1 MNKQEFLME
10 LQSRIHILA
19 ETEQQDIL
27 AEYAQHID
35 LRTAAGLSEEEA
47 IRDFGDL
54 GQLASEI
61 LEAYHVDPAH
71 LPPEQVR
78 TSRLEG
84 ASAAMR
90 RAGSRGAGFLRRL
103 GHGIAA
109 GFRRFGRG
117 ITSLF
122 SRCGA
127 ALKQLF
133 HRRPGPAISSTASV
147 KEELPVKT
155 TSKVRPVL
163 SSTRQA
169 AGRAFRA
176 MGRFF
181 VHLLRLAWNLLM
193 VLCAIPFAA
202 AGMLALISI
211 GLLLVLLIQGYP
223 LAGVLLCC
231 LGIMLCCTAILVL
244 CITLIR
250 KPGPCPSA
258 AGAPSPMAPSAV
270 DDHTPA
276 RNVQPAESEI
286 PAAIPQIEE
295 VSHHA

>member
-1 MNKQEFLME
+1 M
-10 LQSRIHILA
+10 
-19 ETEQQDIL
+19 
-27 AEYAQHID
+27 
-35 LRTAAGLSEEEA
+35 
-47 IRDFGDL
+47 
-54 GQLASEI
+54 
-61 LEAYHVDPAH
+61 
-71 LPPEQVR
+71 
-78 TSRLEG
+78 
-84 ASAAMR
+84 
-90 RAGSRGAGFLRRL
+90 
-103 GHGIAA
+103 
-109 GFRRFGRG
+109 
-117 ITSLF
+117 
-122 SRCGA
+122 
-127 ALKQLF
+127 
-133 HRRPGPAISSTASV
+133 
-147 KEELPVKT
+147 KT

-223 LAGVLLCC
+223 LARCSALLSGHHAVLRSHSGALYY
-231 LGIMLCCTAILVL
+231 AD
-244 CITLIR
+244 
-250 KPGPCPSA
+250 PE
-258 AGAPSPMAPSAV
+258 AGAMPFRRRGALPMAPSAV